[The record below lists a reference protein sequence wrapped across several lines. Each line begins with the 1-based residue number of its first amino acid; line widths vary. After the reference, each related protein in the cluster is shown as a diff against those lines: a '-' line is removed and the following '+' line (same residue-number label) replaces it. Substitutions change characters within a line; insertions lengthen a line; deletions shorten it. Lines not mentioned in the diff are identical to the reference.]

1 MPSNQIIGGDLAR
14 EPRSG
19 NASPQVSRNAENL
32 IGSIGSGGASI
43 HQYTTRLHIEQ
54 KLDQVHVP
62 SGQRP
67 VESGAA
73 SLKGQNVFGRDIVD
87 LKSFTTSDEKIKVNA
102 QSITVEL
109 QASDEASLLSKNKI

>member
-1 MPSNQIIGGDLAR
+1 M
-14 EPRSG
+14 
-19 NASPQVSRNAENL
+19 
-32 IGSIGSGGASI
+32 
-43 HQYTTRLHIEQ
+43 
-54 KLDQVHVP
+54 P